1 MLSAGLVAI
10 RLWHG
15 GVCQLSRDEP
25 RIYRFYMDNWW
36 IEGIDDPLIIAIAAF
51 PITIIPLASVS
62 TTILALEASI

>member
-15 GVCQLSRDEP
+15 GVCQPTRDEP
-25 RIYRFYMDNWW
+25 RLHRFYMDNWW
-36 IEGIDDPLIIAIAAF
+36 IEGIDDPLIIEIAAF

-62 TTILALEASI
+62 TILALEVSI